1 VKANEASKNVALT
14 APYKMKGAPRMKDA
28 PKMKDASPRPR
39 PVCVGRYELGDA
51 VGTGGMGV
59 VYRAHDP
66 DLDRTLAIKV
76 VHAGD
81 ASSGARLLRE
91 AKAMAQLRHPNV
103 VPIFDVGP
111 AEGAVFVA
119 MPLLEGGTLRDWL
132 DSDARTFGEILDRF
146 IAAGRG
152 LAAAHAAGLVHR
164 DFKPENVLLGRGGE
178 TQVSD
183 FGIVCLAGDE
193 TAPST
198 SASTLA
204 SDTLTK
210 TGDILGTPAYM
221 APEQLRGRPSDARA
235 DQFSFCIA
243 LWEGI
248 YGERPFAAQRS
259 GLADPIRTRLDAIAA
274 GPVLPAPRRD
284 RPAWIAPV
292 LARGLEIDPDRRWPT
307 MDALLDAIAARR
319 TPRRSPW
326 RLAVA
331 AGLTAIAV
339 SITLAIT
346 LSSRT
351 SPPSPSFSEVQLTY
365 RGDLANAAISPDG
378 TKLAIVAGDSLVLR
392 GIAPDAEDRVLVEH
406 GIEEKSISWSPD
418 GKHLLVATISEVVNV
433 LQTEL
438 VDVDDGPQYKFPPG
452 EFSSF
457 LSAGEI
463 AVTSY
468 RQRSVRIFALGV
480 PAVPVA
486 TCDLRGDYTFIWGVA
501 GMPDGT
507 MIVETTK
514 AEAHALTILGRD
526 CRVRATFSAKPISGV
541 ALSDEGTVV
550 TMVHGN
556 GFDEILELSLDGAE
570 LSRRRING
578 KHEQVI
584 GRRHGADYVLAQA
597 LETHLDRVHPMTPP
611 VRQFS
616 VNAHASFSIAPDGG
630 TLAWIELDDR
640 SRPRGPL
647 RLSTLENLAR
657 RGHPLLDNAVS
668 VSWSPDGQLLA
679 ALIDDGARN
688 QLVIVDRSGRITSQL
703 PLEHFDLTTQPVWLD
718 AHHIAAQTDDH
729 TTYGWFDLETRSQG
743 EVLDRTHGSIWWL
756 TRSPR
761 DGTLAMWRTGKPN
774 TIAPPSEYL
783 WLMSPGREAAP
794 LHLDA
799 ATRSYLL
806 PSWSPSGELL
816 VRALETGV
824 VSRVDLTTGKLTPIA
839 QLPAAL
845 QWSSRNDEHLLT
857 LPGGDLLAVETEP
870 GLNVS
875 VVRTV
880 DESPPRSPVGRSRDP
895 L

>member
-1 VKANEASKNVALT
+1 VKANEASKSVALT
-14 APYKMKGAPRMKDA
+14 ASYKMKGASRT
-28 PKMKDASPRPR
+28 KDASRTQDASTRPR
-39 PVCVGRYELGDA
+39 RVCVGRYELGDA

-66 DLDRTLAIKV
+66 DLDRALAIKV

-91 AKAMAQLRHPNV
+91 ARAMAQLRHPNV

-111 AEGAVFVA
+111 AQGAVFVA

-132 DSDARTFGEILDRF
+132 HSGARTFGEILDRF
-146 IAAGRG
+146 VAAGRG

-193 TAPST
+193 VAPST

-221 APEQLRGRPSDARA
+221 APEQLHGRPSDARA
-235 DQFSFCIA
+235 DQFSFCVA

-248 YGERPFAAQRS
+248 YGERPFAVQHT
-259 GLADPIRTRLDAIAA
+259 GPADPIRTRLDAIAA

-284 RPAWIAPV
+284 RPTWIAPV
-292 LARGLEIDPDRRWPT
+292 LARGLEADPDRRWPT
-307 MDALLDAIAARR
+307 MAALLDAIAARR
-319 TPRRSPW
+319 TPRRWPW
-326 RLAVA
+326 RLAVG
-331 AGLTAIAV
+331 AGFT
-339 SITLAIT
+339 AIT
-346 LSSRT
+346 LSLALSSRA
-351 SPPSPSFSEVQLTY
+351 SPPSPSFSEVQLTH
-365 RGDLANAAISPDG
+365 RGDLASAAISPDG

-406 GIEEKSISWSPD
+406 GIAENSISWSPD
-418 GKHLLVATISEVVNV
+418 GKRLLVATISEVVNV

-457 LSAGEI
+457 LSTGEI

-468 RQRSVRIFALGV
+468 RQRTVRIFPLGV
-480 PAVPVA
+480 HTVPVT
-486 TCDLRGDYTFIWGVA
+486 TCDVRGDYTFIWGVT

-597 LETHLDRVHPMTPP
+597 LETHLDRVHPMTPS

-616 VNAHASFSIAPDGG
+616 VNAPASFSIAPNDG
-630 TLAWIELDDR
+630 TLAWIEIDDR

-647 RLSTLENLAR
+647 RLSTLETLAR

-679 ALIDDGARN
+679 ALVDDGARN
-688 QLVIVDRSGRITSQL
+688 QIVIVDRTGRMTSQL
-703 PLEHFDLTTQPVWLD
+703 PLEHFDLTAQPVWLD
-718 AHHIAAQTDDH
+718 ARHIAAQTDDH
-729 TTYGWFDLETRSQG
+729 TTYGWFDLETRAQG
-743 EVLDRTHGSIWWL
+743 EVLDRAHGSIWWL

-774 TIAPPSEYL
+774 TIDPPTDYL

-794 LHLDA
+794 LHVEG

-824 VSRVDLTTGKLTPIA
+824 VSRVDITTGKLTPIA
-839 QLPAAL
+839 QLPAGL

-875 VVRTV
+875 VVRSV
-880 DESPPRSPVGRSRDP
+880 DDLPPRSSGVRSRDP